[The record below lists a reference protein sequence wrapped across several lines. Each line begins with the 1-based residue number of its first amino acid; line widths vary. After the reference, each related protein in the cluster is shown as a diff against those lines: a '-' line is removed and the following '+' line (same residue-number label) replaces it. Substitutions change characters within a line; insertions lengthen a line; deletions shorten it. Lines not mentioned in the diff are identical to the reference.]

1 MQKRKYLII
10 ITSILFAVVVAII
23 GFKNQG
29 TSEVTSTKAA
39 GAATEQESGSKA
51 EGTEHGEE
59 KSDLDR
65 SADEMWTAKC
75 EHDILHYTCDECRY
89 ELGVVRLSP
98 TVIAENEQ
106 PGLIKTTI
114 VGTQPFAKILPL
126 TGEVQLNETKTVHI
140 SSPLP
145 GIVSKTIVNIGQ
157 KVSAGDILF
166 EIDSPEVAEAKADY
180 LKKIAVLQL
189 ARKTAERE
197 ANLFAKKISAEVE
210 MQEAK
215 TRQAEAEIELANART
230 RLTRSGL
237 SSKEIEVLGNS
248 ATNTVTGIIAVK
260 APRNGTVL
268 EGHVNSGEF
277 VESGKELF
285 VLSDL
290 SEVWVWANLKESD
303 ALTLNPSASGS
314 KIHAEVSAQGSGG
327 KKYQGTLDV
336 ISGMMHEQ
344 TRTVRARITISN
356 SEGLLRPGMFVNVKL
371 LLPGGE
377 NVVTVP
383 KVAVLADEGRIFVF
397 VHKEGDYWIRRPVT
411 LGETFGD
418 QVIIRNGL
426 TSGQKI
432 IADGSFLLKS
442 DVLRKKMGA
451 GCAD

>member
-1 MQKRKYLII
+1 MKKRKKMMI
-10 ITSILFAVVVAII
+10 ITAIFFLAVVAII
-23 GFKNQG
+23 GFRNQG

-39 GAATEQESGSKA
+39 AADTEEQAGSGAAA
-51 EGTEHGEE
+51 TEHGEE

-65 SADEMWTAKC
+65 SVDEMWTAKC

-89 ELGVVRLSP
+89 ELGAVKLSP
-98 TVIAENEQ
+98 TVIAENEK

-114 VGTQPFAKILPL
+114 VGTQPFSNILPL
-126 TGEVQLNETKTVHI
+126 TGEVQLNETKTVHV

-145 GIVSKTIVNIGQ
+145 GIVRRTIVNIGQ
-157 KVSAGDILF
+157 KVSAGDVLF

-189 ARKTAERE
+189 ARRTAERE

-215 TRQAEAEIELANART
+215 TRQAEAEIELANTRT

-237 SSKEIEVLGNS
+237 SSKEIEMLGNS
-248 ATNTVTGIIAVK
+248 AANTVTGVIAVR
-260 APRNGTVL
+260 APRNGTIL
-268 EGHVNSGEF
+268 EGHLNTGEY

-303 ALTLNPSASGS
+303 ALTLNPSGS
-314 KIHAEVSAQGSGG
+314 KIPAEVSAQGTGG
-327 KKYQGTLDV
+327 KKHQGTLDV

-344 TRTVRARITISN
+344 TRTVRARITVSN

-377 NVVTVP
+377 NVVAVP
-383 KVAVLADEGRIFVF
+383 KVAVLADEGRTFVF
-397 VHKEGDYWIRRPVT
+397 VHKEADYWIRRPVA

>member
-1 MQKRKYLII
+1 MKKRKNLII
-10 ITSILFAVVVAII
+10 ITTILFLVVVVII
-23 GFKNQG
+23 GFRNQG

-39 GAATEQESGSKA
+39 GTDTEEQTGSGAAA
-51 EGTEHGEE
+51 TEHGEE

-65 SADEMWTAKC
+65 SVDEMWTAKC

-89 ELGVVRLSP
+89 ELGAVKLSP
-98 TVIAENEQ
+98 TVIAENGKS
-106 PGLIKTTI
+106 GLINTTP
-114 VGTQPFAKILPL
+114 VGTQPFSRVLPL
-126 TGEVQLNETKTVHI
+126 TGEVQVNDTKTVHV

-145 GIVSKTIVNIGQ
+145 GIVRRTMVNIGQ
-157 KVSAGDILF
+157 KVSADDVLF

-180 LKKIAVLQL
+180 LKKMAVLQL

-215 TRQAEAEIELANART
+215 TRQAEAEIELANTRT

-237 SSKEIEVLGNS
+237 SSKEIEMLGNS
-248 ATNTVTGIIAVK
+248 AANTVTGVIAVR
-260 APRNGTVL
+260 ASQNGTVL

-303 ALTLNPSASGS
+303 ALTLNPSGS
-314 KIHAEVSAQGSGG
+314 KIPAEVSAQGTGG

-383 KVAVLADEGRIFVF
+383 KVAVLADEGRTFVF

>member
-1 MQKRKYLII
+1 MKKRKKLII
-10 ITSILFAVVVAII
+10 ITAIFFLAVVAII
-23 GFKNQG
+23 GFRNQG
-29 TSEVTSTKAA
+29 TSEVTSTKTEDS
-39 GAATEQESGSKA
+39 ATEKQTGSGAKA
-51 EGTEHGEE
+51 TEKGDE

-65 SADEMWTAKC
+65 SVGEMWTAKC
-75 EHDILHYTCDECRY
+75 EHGILQYTCDECRY
-89 ELGVVRLSP
+89 ELGAVKLSP
-98 TVIAENEQ
+98 TVIAENEK
-106 PGLIKTTI
+106 PGLINTTL
-114 VGTQPFAKILPL
+114 VGTQPFSKVLPL
-126 TGEVQLNETKTVHI
+126 TGEVQLNETKTVHV

-145 GIVSKTIVNIGQ
+145 GIVRRTMVNIGQ
-157 KVSAGDILF
+157 KVSAGDVLF

-180 LKKIAVLQL
+180 LKKMAVLQL

-215 TRQAEAEIELANART
+215 TRQAEAEIELANTRT

-237 SSKEIEVLGNS
+237 SNKEIELLGNS
-248 ATNTVTGIIAVK
+248 AANNVTGVIAVR

-268 EGHVNSGEF
+268 EGHVNTGEY

-303 ALTLNPSASGS
+303 ALTLNPSGS
-314 KIHAEVSAQGSGG
+314 KIPAEVTAQGSGG

-397 VHKEGDYWIRRPVT
+397 VHKEGDYWIRRPVA

>member
-1 MQKRKYLII
+1 MKKRKNLII
-10 ITSILFAVVVAII
+10 ITTILFLVVVVII
-23 GFKNQG
+23 GFRNQG

-39 GAATEQESGSKA
+39 AADTEEQTGSRA
-51 EGTEHGEE
+51 EATEHGEE

-65 SADEMWTAKC
+65 SVDEMWTAKC

-89 ELGVVRLSP
+89 ELGAVKLSP
-98 TVIAENEQ
+98 TVIAENEK
-106 PGLIKTTI
+106 PGLINTTL
-114 VGTQPFAKILPL
+114 VGTQPFSRVLPL
-126 TGEVQLNETKTVHI
+126 TGEVQVNDTKTVHV

-145 GIVSKTIVNIGQ
+145 GIVRRTMVNIGQ

-180 LKKIAVLQL
+180 LKKMAVLQL

-215 TRQAEAEIELANART
+215 TRQAEAEIELANTRT

-237 SSKEIEVLGNS
+237 SSKEIELLGNS
-248 ATNTVTGIIAVK
+248 ATNTMTGIIAVR
-260 APRNGTVL
+260 ASQNGTVL
-268 EGHVNSGEF
+268 EGHVNSGEY

-303 ALTLNPSASGS
+303 AIALNPSGS
-314 KIHAEVSAQGSGG
+314 KIPAEVSAQGTGG
-327 KKYQGTLDV
+327 KKHQGTLDV

-344 TRTVRARITISN
+344 TRTVRARITASN
-356 SEGLLRPGMFVNVKL
+356 AEGLLRPGMFVNVKL

-377 NVVTVP
+377 NVVAVP
-383 KVAVLADEGRIFVF
+383 KVAVLADEGRTFVF
-397 VHKEGDYWIRRPVT
+397 VHKEGDYWIRRPVA

>member
-1 MQKRKYLII
+1 
-10 ITSILFAVVVAII
+10 
-23 GFKNQG
+23 
-29 TSEVTSTKAA
+29 
-39 GAATEQESGSKA
+39 
-51 EGTEHGEE
+51 
-59 KSDLDR
+59 
-65 SADEMWTAKC
+65 MWTAKC
-75 EHDILHYTCDECRY
+75 EHGILQYTCDECRY
-89 ELGVVRLSP
+89 ELGAVKLSP
-98 TVIAENEQ
+98 TVIAENEK
-106 PGLIKTTI
+106 PGLIKTTL
-114 VGTQPFAKILPL
+114 VGTQPFSKVLPL
-126 TGEVQLNETKTVHI
+126 TGEVQLNETKTVHV

-145 GIVSKTIVNIGQ
+145 GIVRRTMVSIGQ
-157 KVSAGDILF
+157 KVSAGDVLF

-180 LKKIAVLQL
+180 LKKMAVLQL

-215 TRQAEAEIELANART
+215 TRQAEAEIELANTRT

-237 SSKEIEVLGNS
+237 SSKEIELLGNS
-248 ATNTVTGIIAVK
+248 ATNTVTGVIAVR

-268 EGHVNSGEF
+268 EGHVNSGEY

-303 ALTLNPSASGS
+303 ALTLNPSGS
-314 KIHAEVSAQGSGG
+314 KIPAEVTAQGSGG

-344 TRTVRARITISN
+344 TRTVRARITVSN
-356 SEGLLRPGMFVNVKL
+356 AEGLLRPGMFVNVKL

-377 NVVTVP
+377 NVVAVP
-383 KVAVLADEGRIFVF
+383 KVSVLADEGRTFVF
-397 VHKEGDYWIRRPVT
+397 VLKEGDYWIRRPVT
-411 LGETFGD
+411 LGETIGD

>member
-1 MQKRKYLII
+1 MKKRKNLII
-10 ITSILFAVVVAII
+10 ITTILFLVVVVII
-23 GFKNQG
+23 GFRNQG
-29 TSEVTSTKAA
+29 TSEVTSTKTA
-39 GAATEQESGSKA
+39 GADTEEQTGSRA
-51 EGTEHGEE
+51 EATEHGEE

-65 SADEMWTAKC
+65 SVDEMWTAKC

-89 ELGVVRLSP
+89 ELGAVKLSP
-98 TVIAENEQ
+98 TVIAENEK
-106 PGLIKTTI
+106 PGLINTTL
-114 VGTQPFAKILPL
+114 VGTQPFSKVLPL
-126 TGEVQLNETKTVHI
+126 TGEVQVNDTKTVHV

-145 GIVSKTIVNIGQ
+145 GIVRRTMVNIGQ

-180 LKKIAVLQL
+180 LKKMAVLQL

-215 TRQAEAEIELANART
+215 TRQAEAEIELANTRT

-237 SSKEIEVLGNS
+237 SSKEIELLGNS
-248 ATNTVTGIIAVK
+248 AANTVTGVIAVR
-260 APRNGTVL
+260 ASQNGTVL
-268 EGHVNSGEF
+268 EGHVNSGEY

-303 ALTLNPSASGS
+303 AIALNPSGS
-314 KIHAEVSAQGSGG
+314 KIPAEVSAQGTGG
-327 KKYQGTLDV
+327 KKHQGTLDV

-344 TRTVRARITISN
+344 TRTVRARITASN
-356 SEGLLRPGMFVNVKL
+356 AEGLLRPGMFVNVKL

-377 NVVTVP
+377 NVVAVP
-383 KVAVLADEGRIFVF
+383 KVAVLADEGRTFVF
-397 VHKEGDYWIRRPVT
+397 VHKEGDYWIRRPVA

>member
-1 MQKRKYLII
+1 MKKRKKLII
-10 ITSILFAVVVAII
+10 ITAIFFLAVVAII
-23 GFKNQG
+23 GFRNQG
-29 TSEVTSTKAA
+29 TSEVTSTKTEDS
-39 GAATEQESGSKA
+39 ATEKQTGSGAKA
-51 EGTEHGEE
+51 TEKGDE

-65 SADEMWTAKC
+65 SVGEMWTAKC
-75 EHDILHYTCDECRY
+75 EHGILQYTCDECRY
-89 ELGVVRLSP
+89 ELGAVKLSP
-98 TVIAENEQ
+98 TVIAENEK
-106 PGLIKTTI
+106 PGLINTTL
-114 VGTQPFAKILPL
+114 VGTQPFSKVLPL
-126 TGEVQLNETKTVHI
+126 TGEVQLNETKTVHV

-145 GIVSKTIVNIGQ
+145 GIVRRTMVNIGQ
-157 KVSAGDILF
+157 KVSAGDVLF

-180 LKKIAVLQL
+180 LKKMAVLQL

-215 TRQAEAEIELANART
+215 TRQAEAEIELANTRT

-237 SSKEIEVLGNS
+237 SSKEIELLGNS
-248 ATNTVTGIIAVK
+248 AANNVTGVIAVR

-268 EGHVNSGEF
+268 EGHVNTGEY

-303 ALTLNPSASGS
+303 ALTLNPSGS
-314 KIHAEVSAQGSGG
+314 KIPAEVTAQGSGG

-344 TRTVRARITISN
+344 TRTVRARITVSN
-356 SEGLLRPGMFVNVKL
+356 AEGLLRPGMFVNVKL

-377 NVVTVP
+377 NVVAVP
-383 KVAVLADEGRIFVF
+383 KVSVLADEGRTFVF
-397 VHKEGDYWIRRPVT
+397 VLKEGDYWIRRPVT
-411 LGETFGD
+411 LGETIGD

>member
-1 MQKRKYLII
+1 
-10 ITSILFAVVVAII
+10 
-23 GFKNQG
+23 
-29 TSEVTSTKAA
+29 
-39 GAATEQESGSKA
+39 
-51 EGTEHGEE
+51 
-59 KSDLDR
+59 
-65 SADEMWTAKC
+65 MWTAKC

-89 ELGVVRLSP
+89 ELGAVKLSP
-98 TVIAENEQ
+98 TVIAENEK
-106 PGLIKTTI
+106 PGLIKTTL
-114 VGTQPFAKILPL
+114 VGTQPFSKVLPL
-126 TGEVQLNETKTVHI
+126 TGEVQLNETKTVHV

-145 GIVSKTIVNIGQ
+145 GIVRRTMVNIGQ

-180 LKKIAVLQL
+180 LKKMAVLQL

-215 TRQAEAEIELANART
+215 TRQAEAEIELANTRT

-237 SSKEIEVLGNS
+237 SSKEIELLGNS
-248 ATNTVTGIIAVK
+248 ATNTMTGIIAVR
-260 APRNGTVL
+260 ASQNGTVL
-268 EGHVNSGEF
+268 EGHVNSGEY

-303 ALTLNPSASGS
+303 ALALNPSGS
-314 KIHAEVSAQGSGG
+314 KIPAEVSAQGTGG

-344 TRTVRARITISN
+344 TRTVRARITVSN
-356 SEGLLRPGMFVNVKL
+356 AEGLLRPGMFVNVKL

-383 KVAVLADEGRIFVF
+383 KVAVLADEGRTFVF

>member
-23 GFKNQG
+23 GFRNQG
-29 TSEVTSTKAA
+29 TSEVTSTKTEDS
-39 GAATEQESGSKA
+39 ATEKQTGSGAKA
-51 EGTEHGEE
+51 TEKGDE

-65 SADEMWTAKC
+65 SVDEMWTAKC

-89 ELGVVRLSP
+89 ELGAVKLSP
-98 TVIAENEQ
+98 TVIAENEK

-114 VGTQPFAKILPL
+114 VGTQPFSKILPL
-126 TGEVQLNETKTVHI
+126 TGEVQLNETKTVHV

-145 GIVSKTIVNIGQ
+145 GIVRRTIVNIGQ
-157 KVSAGDILF
+157 KVSAGDVLF

-189 ARKTAERE
+189 ARRTAERE

-215 TRQAEAEIELANART
+215 TRQAEAEIELANTRT

-237 SSKEIEVLGNS
+237 SSKEIELLGNS
-248 ATNTVTGIIAVK
+248 AANNVTGVIAVR

-268 EGHVNSGEF
+268 EGHVNTGEY

-303 ALTLNPSASGS
+303 ALTLNPSGS
-314 KIHAEVSAQGSGG
+314 KIPAEVTAQGSGG

-397 VHKEGDYWIRRPVT
+397 VHKEGDYWIRRPVA

>member
-1 MQKRKYLII
+1 MSIKKPLII
-10 ITSILFAVVVAII
+10 ILILFGSIAVTI
-23 GFKNQG
+23 GFWKQKA
-29 TSEVTSTKAA
+29 SVSTENEIIKAA
-39 GAATEQESGSKA
+39 HAAQKDNEPKEA
-51 EGTEHGEE
+51 EHSEK

-65 SADEMWTAKC
+65 SVDELWSEKC
-75 EHDILHYTCDECRY
+75 EHGILQYTCDECRY
-89 ELGVVRLSP
+89 ELGAVKLSP
-98 TVIAENEQ
+98 AVIAEKEK
-106 PGLIKTTI
+106 PGLIKTS
-114 VGTQPFAKILPL
+114 VVETQPFSKILSL

-145 GIVSKTIVNIGQ
+145 GIVRKTMVNIGQ

-166 EIDSPEVAEAKADY
+166 EIDSPEVAEAKADF
-180 LKKIAVLQL
+180 LKKLSILQL

-197 ANLFAKKISAEVE
+197 ANLYAKKISAEVE

-215 TRQAEAEIELANART
+215 TRQAEAEVELAIVRT
-230 RLTRSGL
+230 RLIRSGL
-237 SSKEIEVLGNS
+237 SSKEIELLGKSEN
-248 ATNTVTGIIAVK
+248 NVTGVIAVR

-268 EGHVNSGEF
+268 EGHVNTGEY

-303 ALTLNPSASGS
+303 APALNQSSG
-314 KIHAEVSAQGSGG
+314 KIAAEVISQNTVNT
-327 KKYQGTLDV
+327 KYQGTLDI
-336 ISGMMHEQ
+336 ISGIMHEQ
-344 TRTVRARITISN
+344 TRTIRARVTVAN
-356 SEGLLRPGMFVNVKL
+356 PDGFLRPGMFVNVKL
-371 LLPGGE
+371 LLPGKE

-383 KVAVLADEGRIFVF
+383 KVAVLADDGRTFVF

-418 QVIIRNGL
+418 QVIIRNGI
-426 TSGQKI
+426 TPGQKI

>member
-1 MQKRKYLII
+1 
-10 ITSILFAVVVAII
+10 
-23 GFKNQG
+23 
-29 TSEVTSTKAA
+29 
-39 GAATEQESGSKA
+39 
-51 EGTEHGEE
+51 
-59 KSDLDR
+59 
-65 SADEMWTAKC
+65 MWTAKC
-75 EHDILHYTCDECRY
+75 EHGILQYTCDECRY
-89 ELGVVRLSP
+89 ELGAVKLGS
-98 TVIAENEQ
+98 TVIAENEK
-106 PGLIKTTI
+106 PGLIKTAI
-114 VGTQPFAKILPL
+114 VGTQPFSKVLPL

-145 GIVSKTIVNIGQ
+145 GIVRRMMVSIGQ
-157 KVSAGDILF
+157 RVSAGDVLY
-166 EIDSPEVAEAKADY
+166 EIDSSEVAEAKADF
-180 LKKIAVLQL
+180 LKKMAVLQL

-215 TRQAEAEIELANART
+215 TRQAEAEIELATTRT
-230 RLTRSGL
+230 RLTRLGL
-237 SSKEIEVLGNS
+237 SSKEIELLGNS
-248 ATNTVTGIIAVK
+248 ATNAVTGIIAVR
-260 APRNGTVL
+260 ASRNGTVL
-268 EGHVNSGEF
+268 EGHVNTGEF

-303 ALTLNPSASGS
+303 ALTLNPSGNRIA
-314 KIHAEVSAQGSGG
+314 AEVSAQGSGG
-327 KKYQGTLDV
+327 KKYQGALDV

-344 TRTVRARITISN
+344 TRTVRARITVSN
-356 SEGLLRPGMFVNVKL
+356 AEGLLRPGMFVNVKL

-377 NVVTVP
+377 NVVAVP
-383 KVAVLADEGRIFVF
+383 KVSVLADDGRTFVF
-397 VHKEGDYWIRRPVT
+397 VQKEGDYWIRRPVT

>member
-1 MQKRKYLII
+1 MKIRRNLII
-10 ITSILFAVVVAII
+10 ITSILFLAVIAII
-23 GFKNQG
+23 CFRNQG
-29 TSEVTSTKAA
+29 AFEETVAKDA
-39 GAATEQESGSKA
+39 GSATEAQTGSGA
-51 EGTEHGEE
+51 IATEHGEE

-65 SADEMWTAKC
+65 SVDEMWSAEC
-75 EHDILHYTCDECRY
+75 EHNILQYTCDECRY
-89 ELGVVRLSP
+89 ELGLVKLSP
-98 TVIAENEQ
+98 TVISENGN
-106 PGLIKTTI
+106 PGLIKTTL
-114 VGTQPFAKILPL
+114 VGTQPFLKVLPL

-145 GIVSKTIVNIGQ
+145 GIVRRMMVSIGQ
-157 KVSAGDILF
+157 WISAGDVLY
-166 EIDSPEVAEAKADY
+166 EIDSSEVAEAKADY
-180 LKKIAVLQL
+180 LKKVAALKL

-215 TRQAEAEIELANART
+215 TRQVEAEIELANART

-237 SSKEIEVLGNS
+237 SGKEIELLGNS
-248 ATNTVTGIIAVK
+248 ATNNVTGIIAIR
-260 APRNGTVL
+260 APLNGTLL
-268 EGHVNSGEF
+268 EGHVNTGEF

-303 ALTLNPSASGS
+303 TFALNPSGNRIA
-314 KIHAEVSAQGSGG
+314 AEVSAQGSGD
-327 KKYQGTLDV
+327 KKYQGTLDI

-344 TRTVRARITISN
+344 TRTIRARITVLN
-356 SEGLLRPGMFVNVKL
+356 PEGLLRPGMFVNVKL
-371 LLPGGE
+371 LLPGDA
-377 NVVTVP
+377 NVITVP
-383 KVAVLADEGRIFVF
+383 KVSVLTDEGRPFVF
-397 VHKEGDYWIRRPVT
+397 VHKEGDFWIRRPVT

>member
-1 MQKRKYLII
+1 VIALAIGFWTQRA
-10 ITSILFAVVVAII
+10 AVVTENKIVNTAYAAQ
-23 GFKNQG
+23 KDDEPKE
-29 TSEVTSTKAA
+29 SEHSEK
-39 GAATEQESGSKA
+39 
-51 EGTEHGEE
+51 

-65 SADEMWTAKC
+65 SIDELWSKKC
-75 EHDILHYTCDECRY
+75 EHGIIQYTCDECRY
-89 ELGVVRLSP
+89 ELGAVKLSP
-98 TVIAENEQ
+98 TVIAENEK
-106 PGLIKTTI
+106 PGLIKITI
-114 VGTQPFAKILPL
+114 VGTQPFSKILSL
-126 TGEVQLNETKTVHI
+126 TGEVQLNETKTVHV

-145 GIVSKTIVNIGQ
+145 GIVRKTMVNIGQ

-166 EIDSPEVAEAKADY
+166 EIDSPEVAEAKADF
-180 LKKIAVLQL
+180 LKKMAVLKL

-197 ANLFAKKISAEVE
+197 ANLYAKKISAEVE
-210 MQEAK
+210 MQEAR

-237 SSKEIEVLGNS
+237 SSKEIELLGNS
-248 ATNTVTGIIAVK
+248 ASNNVTGVIAVR

-268 EGHVNSGEF
+268 EGHVNSGEY

-303 ALTLNPSASGS
+303 APALNQTTG
-314 KIHAEVSAQGSGG
+314 KIAAEIIAQNTGNT
-327 KKYQGTLDV
+327 KYQGTLEV
-336 ISGMMHEQ
+336 ISGIMHEQ
-344 TRTVRARITISN
+344 TRTIRARITVAN
-356 SEGLLRPGMFVNVKL
+356 PDGFLRPGMFVNVKL

-383 KVAVLADEGRIFVF
+383 KVAVLADEGRTFVF

>member
-1 MQKRKYLII
+1 MRNKKLMI
-10 ITSILFAVVVAII
+10 ITFILCGVIAVTI
-23 GFKNQG
+23 GFWTQRASVVTENKGISTAQAAQKNDEPKG
-29 TSEVTSTKAA
+29 E
-39 GAATEQESGSKA
+39 
-51 EGTEHGEE
+51 EHGEK

-65 SADEMWTAKC
+65 SIDELWSAKC
-75 EHDILHYTCDECRY
+75 EHGILQYTCDECRY
-89 ELGVVRLSP
+89 ELGAAKLSP
-98 TVIAENEQ
+98 TVIAENEK
-106 PGLIKTTI
+106 PGLIKTTL
-114 VGTQPFAKILPL
+114 VGTQPFSKILPL
-126 TGEVQLNETKTVHI
+126 TGEVQLNETKTVHV

-145 GIVSKTIVNIGQ
+145 GIVRRTMVNIGQ
-157 KVSAGDILF
+157 KVSADDVLF

-180 LKKIAVLQL
+180 LKKMAVLQL

-215 TRQAEAEIELANART
+215 TRQAEAEIELANTRT
-230 RLTRSGL
+230 RLTRAGL
-237 SSKEIEVLGNS
+237 SSKEIELLGNS
-248 ATNTVTGIIAVK
+248 ATNTMTGVIAVR

-268 EGHVNSGEF
+268 EGHVNSGEY

-303 ALTLNPSASGS
+303 ALTLNPSSS
-314 KIHAEVSAQGSGG
+314 KIPAEVTAQGSGG

-344 TRTVRARITISN
+344 TRTVRARITVSN
-356 SEGLLRPGMFVNVKL
+356 AEGLLRPGMFVNVKL

-377 NVVTVP
+377 NVVAVP
-383 KVAVLADEGRIFVF
+383 KVSVLADEGRTFVF
-397 VHKEGDYWIRRPVT
+397 VLKEGDYWIRRPVT
-411 LGETFGD
+411 LGETIGD

>member
-1 MQKRKYLII
+1 MKKRKNLII
-10 ITSILFAVVVAII
+10 ITTILFLVVVVII
-23 GFKNQG
+23 GFRNQG

-39 GAATEQESGSKA
+39 GTDTEEQTGSGAAA
-51 EGTEHGEE
+51 TEHGEE

-65 SADEMWTAKC
+65 SVDEMWTAKC

-89 ELGVVRLSP
+89 ELGAVKLSP
-98 TVIAENEQ
+98 TVIAENGKS
-106 PGLIKTTI
+106 GLINTTP
-114 VGTQPFAKILPL
+114 VGTQPFSRVLPL
-126 TGEVQLNETKTVHI
+126 TGEVQVNDTKTVHV

-145 GIVSKTIVNIGQ
+145 GIVRRTMVNIGQ

-166 EIDSPEVAEAKADY
+166 EIDSPEVAETKADY
-180 LKKIAVLQL
+180 LKKMAVLQL

-215 TRQAEAEIELANART
+215 TRQAEAEIELANTRT

-237 SSKEIEVLGNS
+237 SSKEIEMLGNS
-248 ATNTVTGIIAVK
+248 AANTVTGVIAVR
-260 APRNGTVL
+260 ASQNGTVL

-303 ALTLNPSASGS
+303 ALTLNPSGS
-314 KIHAEVSAQGSGG
+314 KIPAEVSAQGTGG

-383 KVAVLADEGRIFVF
+383 KVAVLADEGRTFVF

>member
-1 MQKRKYLII
+1 MKKRKNLII
-10 ITSILFAVVVAII
+10 ITAILFVVVVAII
-23 GFKNQG
+23 GFRNQG

-39 GAATEQESGSKA
+39 AADTEEQTGSRA
-51 EGTEHGEE
+51 EATEHGEE

-65 SADEMWTAKC
+65 SVDEMWTAKC

-89 ELGVVRLSP
+89 ELGAVKLSP
-98 TVIAENEQ
+98 TVIAENEK
-106 PGLIKTTI
+106 PGLINTTL
-114 VGTQPFAKILPL
+114 VGTQPFSKVLPL
-126 TGEVQLNETKTVHI
+126 TGEVQVNDTKTVHV

-145 GIVSKTIVNIGQ
+145 GIVRRTMVNIGQ

-180 LKKIAVLQL
+180 LKKMAVLQL

-215 TRQAEAEIELANART
+215 TRQAEAEIELANTRT

-237 SSKEIEVLGNS
+237 SSKEIELLGNS
-248 ATNTVTGIIAVK
+248 ATNTMTGIIAVR
-260 APRNGTVL
+260 ASQNGTVL
-268 EGHVNSGEF
+268 EGHVNSGEY

-303 ALTLNPSASGS
+303 ALTLNPSGS
-314 KIHAEVSAQGSGG
+314 KIPAEVSAQGTGG

-344 TRTVRARITISN
+344 TRTVRARITVSN
-356 SEGLLRPGMFVNVKL
+356 AEGLLRPGMFVNVKL

-383 KVAVLADEGRIFVF
+383 KVAVLADEGRTFVF

>member
-1 MQKRKYLII
+1 MKKRKNLII
-10 ITSILFAVVVAII
+10 ITTILFLVVVVII
-23 GFKNQG
+23 GFRNQG
-29 TSEVTSTKAA
+29 TSEVTATKAA
-39 GAATEQESGSKA
+39 GAATEEQAGSRA
-51 EGTEHGEE
+51 EATEHGEE

-65 SADEMWTAKC
+65 SVDEMWTAKC
-75 EHDILHYTCDECRY
+75 EHGIIQYTCDECRY
-89 ELGVVRLSP
+89 ELGAVKLSP
-98 TVIAENEQ
+98 TVIAENEKS
-106 PGLIKTTI
+106 GLIKTAI
-114 VGTQPFAKILPL
+114 VGTQPFSKVLPL

-145 GIVSKTIVNIGQ
+145 GIVRRMMVSIGQ
-157 KVSAGDILF
+157 RVSAGDVLY
-166 EIDSPEVAEAKADY
+166 EIDSSEVAEAKADY
-180 LKKIAVLQL
+180 LKKMAVLQL

-215 TRQAEAEIELANART
+215 TRQAEAEIELANTRT
-230 RLTRSGL
+230 RLTRAGL
-237 SSKEIEVLGNS
+237 SSKEIELLGNS
-248 ATNTVTGIIAVK
+248 ATNTMTGVIAVR

-268 EGHVNSGEF
+268 EGHVNSGEY

-303 ALTLNPSASGS
+303 ALTLNPSSS
-314 KIHAEVSAQGSGG
+314 KIPAEVTAQGSGG

-377 NVVTVP
+377 NVVAVP
-383 KVAVLADEGRIFVF
+383 KVSVLADEGRTFVF
-397 VHKEGDYWIRRPVT
+397 VLKEGDYWIRRPVT

>member
-1 MQKRKYLII
+1 MKKRKNMII
-10 ITSILFAVVVAII
+10 ITAILFVVVVTII
-23 GFKNQG
+23 GFRNQG

-39 GAATEQESGSKA
+39 AADTEEQTGSRA
-51 EGTEHGEE
+51 EATEHGEE

-65 SADEMWTAKC
+65 SVDEMWTAKC

-89 ELGVVRLSP
+89 ELGAVKLSP
-98 TVIAENEQ
+98 TVIAENEK
-106 PGLIKTTI
+106 PGLINTTL
-114 VGTQPFAKILPL
+114 VGTQPFSRVLPL
-126 TGEVQLNETKTVHI
+126 TGEVQVNDTKTVHV

-145 GIVSKTIVNIGQ
+145 GIVRRTMVNIGQ

-180 LKKIAVLQL
+180 LKKMAVLQL

-215 TRQAEAEIELANART
+215 TRQAEAEIELANTRT

-237 SSKEIEVLGNS
+237 SSKEIELLGNS
-248 ATNTVTGIIAVK
+248 ATNTMTGIIAVR
-260 APRNGTVL
+260 ASQNGTVL
-268 EGHVNSGEF
+268 EGHVNSGEY

-303 ALTLNPSASGS
+303 AIALNPSGS
-314 KIHAEVSAQGSGG
+314 KIPAEVSAQGTGG
-327 KKYQGTLDV
+327 KKHQGTLDV

-344 TRTVRARITISN
+344 TRTVRARITASN
-356 SEGLLRPGMFVNVKL
+356 AEGLLRPGMFVNVKL

-377 NVVTVP
+377 NVVAVP
-383 KVAVLADEGRIFVF
+383 KVAVLADEGRTFVF
-397 VHKEGDYWIRRPVT
+397 VHKEGDYWIRRPVA

>member
-1 MQKRKYLII
+1 MKKRKNLII
-10 ITSILFAVVVAII
+10 ITTILFLVVVVII
-23 GFKNQG
+23 GFRNQG
-29 TSEVTSTKAA
+29 TSEVTSTKTA
-39 GAATEQESGSKA
+39 GADTEEQTGSGA
-51 EGTEHGEE
+51 AATEHGEE

-65 SADEMWTAKC
+65 SVDEMWTAKC

-89 ELGVVRLSP
+89 ELGAVKLSP
-98 TVIAENEQ
+98 TVIAENEK
-106 PGLIKTTI
+106 PGLINTTL
-114 VGTQPFAKILPL
+114 VGTQPFSRVLPL
-126 TGEVQLNETKTVHI
+126 TGEVQVNDTKTVHV

-145 GIVSKTIVNIGQ
+145 GIVRRTMVNIGQ

-180 LKKIAVLQL
+180 LKKMAVLQL

-215 TRQAEAEIELANART
+215 TRQAEAEIELANTRT

-237 SSKEIEVLGNS
+237 SSKEIELLGNS
-248 ATNTVTGIIAVK
+248 ATNTMTGIIAVR
-260 APRNGTVL
+260 ASQNGTVL
-268 EGHVNSGEF
+268 EGHVNSGEY

-303 ALTLNPSASGS
+303 AIALNPSGS
-314 KIHAEVSAQGSGG
+314 KIPAEVSAQGTGG
-327 KKYQGTLDV
+327 KKHQGTLDV

-344 TRTVRARITISN
+344 TRTVRARITASN
-356 SEGLLRPGMFVNVKL
+356 AEGLLRPGMFVNVKL

-383 KVAVLADEGRIFVF
+383 KVAVLADEGRTFVF
-397 VHKEGDYWIRRPVT
+397 VHKEGDYWIRRPVA

>member
-1 MQKRKYLII
+1 
-10 ITSILFAVVVAII
+10 
-23 GFKNQG
+23 
-29 TSEVTSTKAA
+29 
-39 GAATEQESGSKA
+39 
-51 EGTEHGEE
+51 
-59 KSDLDR
+59 
-65 SADEMWTAKC
+65 
-75 EHDILHYTCDECRY
+75 
-89 ELGVVRLSP
+89 VRR
-98 TVIAENEQ
+98 
-106 PGLIKTTI
+106 
-114 VGTQPFAKILPL
+114 
-126 TGEVQLNETKTVHI
+126 
-140 SSPLP
+140 
-145 GIVSKTIVNIGQ
+145 TIVNIGQ
-157 KVSAGDILF
+157 KVSTDDVLF

-180 LKKIAVLQL
+180 LKKMAVLQL

-215 TRQAEAEIELANART
+215 TRQAEAEIELANTRT
-230 RLTRSGL
+230 RLTRAGL
-237 SSKEIEVLGNS
+237 SSKEIELLGNS
-248 ATNTVTGIIAVK
+248 ATNTMTGVIAVR

-268 EGHVNSGEF
+268 EGHVNSGEY

-303 ALTLNPSASGS
+303 ALTLNPSSS
-314 KIHAEVSAQGSGG
+314 KIPAEVTAQGSGG

-344 TRTVRARITISN
+344 TRTVRARITVSN
-356 SEGLLRPGMFVNVKL
+356 AEGLLRPGMFVNVKL

-377 NVVTVP
+377 NVVAVP
-383 KVAVLADEGRIFVF
+383 KVSVLADEGRTFVF
-397 VHKEGDYWIRRPVT
+397 VLKEGDYWIRRPVT
-411 LGETFGD
+411 LGETIGD

>member
-1 MQKRKYLII
+1 MRNKKLMI
-10 ITSILFAVVVAII
+10 ITFILCGVIAVTI
-23 GFKNQG
+23 GFWTQRASVVTENKGISTAQAAQKND
-29 TSEVTSTKAA
+29 EPK
-39 GAATEQESGSKA
+39 
-51 EGTEHGEE
+51 GEE
-59 KSDLDR
+59 HDEKKSDLDR
-65 SADEMWTAKC
+65 SIDELWSAKC
-75 EHDILHYTCDECRY
+75 EHGILQYTCDECRY
-89 ELGVVRLSP
+89 ELGAAKLSP
-98 TVIAENEQ
+98 TVIAENEK
-106 PGLIKTTI
+106 PGLIKTTL
-114 VGTQPFAKILPL
+114 VGTQPFSKILPL
-126 TGEVQLNETKTVHI
+126 TGEVQLNETKTVHV

-145 GIVSKTIVNIGQ
+145 GIVRRTMVNIGQ
-157 KVSAGDILF
+157 KVSADDVLF

-180 LKKIAVLQL
+180 LKKMAVLQL

-215 TRQAEAEIELANART
+215 TRQAEAEIELANTRT
-230 RLTRSGL
+230 RLTRAGL
-237 SSKEIEVLGNS
+237 SSKEIELLGNS
-248 ATNTVTGIIAVK
+248 ATNTMTGVIAVR

-268 EGHVNSGEF
+268 EGHVNSGEY

-303 ALTLNPSASGS
+303 ALTLNPSSS
-314 KIHAEVSAQGSGG
+314 KIPAEVTAQGTGG

-344 TRTVRARITISN
+344 TRTVRARITVSN
-356 SEGLLRPGMFVNVKL
+356 AEGLLRPGMFVNVKL

-383 KVAVLADEGRIFVF
+383 KVAVLADEGRTFVF

-411 LGETFGD
+411 FGETFGD

>member
-1 MQKRKYLII
+1 MKKRKNLII
-10 ITSILFAVVVAII
+10 ITTILFLVVVVII
-23 GFKNQG
+23 GFRNQG
-29 TSEVTSTKAA
+29 TSEVTSTKTA
-39 GAATEQESGSKA
+39 GADTEEQTGSRA
-51 EGTEHGEE
+51 EATEHGEE

-65 SADEMWTAKC
+65 SVDEMWTAKC

-89 ELGVVRLSP
+89 ELGAVKLSP
-98 TVIAENEQ
+98 TVIAENEK
-106 PGLIKTTI
+106 PGLINTTL
-114 VGTQPFAKILPL
+114 VGTQPFSRVLPL
-126 TGEVQLNETKTVHI
+126 TGEVQVNDTKTVHV

-145 GIVSKTIVNIGQ
+145 GIVHRTMVNIGQ

-180 LKKIAVLQL
+180 LKKMAVLQL

-215 TRQAEAEIELANART
+215 TRQAEAEIELANTRT

-237 SSKEIEVLGNS
+237 SSKEIELLGNS
-248 ATNTVTGIIAVK
+248 ATNTMTGIIAVR
-260 APRNGTVL
+260 ASQNGTVL
-268 EGHVNSGEF
+268 EGHVNSGEY

-303 ALTLNPSASGS
+303 AIALNPSGS
-314 KIHAEVSAQGSGG
+314 KIPAEVSAQGTGG
-327 KKYQGTLDV
+327 KKHQGTLDV

-344 TRTVRARITISN
+344 TRTVRARITASN
-356 SEGLLRPGMFVNVKL
+356 AEGLLRPGMFVNVKL

-377 NVVTVP
+377 NVVAVP
-383 KVAVLADEGRIFVF
+383 KVAVLADEGRTFVF
-397 VHKEGDYWIRRPVT
+397 VHKEGDYWIRRPVA

>member
-1 MQKRKYLII
+1 MKKRKNLII
-10 ITSILFAVVVAII
+10 ITTILFLVVVVII
-23 GFKNQG
+23 GFRNQG
-29 TSEVTSTKAA
+29 TSEVTSTKTAGSAA
-39 GAATEQESGSKA
+39 EEQTGSGAAA
-51 EGTEHGEE
+51 TEHGEE

-65 SADEMWTAKC
+65 SVDEMWTAKC

-89 ELGVVRLSP
+89 ELGAVKLSP
-98 TVIAENEQ
+98 TVIAENEK
-106 PGLIKTTI
+106 PGLVNITL
-114 VGTQPFAKILPL
+114 VGTRPFSKILPL
-126 TGEVQLNETKTVHI
+126 TGEVQLNETKTVHV

-145 GIVSKTIVNIGQ
+145 GIVRKTMVNIGH

-180 LKKIAVLQL
+180 LKKMAVLQL

-215 TRQAEAEIELANART
+215 TRQAEAEIELANTRT

-237 SSKEIEVLGNS
+237 SNKEIELLGNS
-248 ATNTVTGIIAVK
+248 AANTVTGVIAVR
-260 APRNGTVL
+260 APRNSTVL
-268 EGHVNSGEF
+268 EGHVNTGEY

-303 ALTLNPSASGS
+303 ALSLNPSGG
-314 KIHAEVSAQGSGG
+314 KIPAEVSAQGTGG
-327 KKYQGTLDV
+327 KKHQGTLDV

-344 TRTVRARITISN
+344 TRTVRARITVSN
-356 SEGLLRPGMFVNVKL
+356 AEGLLRPGMFVNVKL
-371 LLPGGE
+371 LLPGEE
-377 NVVTVP
+377 NVVAVP
-383 KVAVLADEGRIFVF
+383 KVAVLADEGRTFVF
-397 VHKEGDYWIRRPVT
+397 VHKEGDYWVRRPVT

>member
-1 MQKRKYLII
+1 MKKRKNLII
-10 ITSILFAVVVAII
+10 ITAILFVVVVAII
-23 GFKNQG
+23 GFRNQG

-39 GAATEQESGSKA
+39 GADTEEQTGSRA
-51 EGTEHGEE
+51 EATEHGEE

-65 SADEMWTAKC
+65 SVDEMWTAKC

-89 ELGVVRLSP
+89 ELGAVKLSP
-98 TVIAENEQ
+98 TVIAENEK
-106 PGLIKTTI
+106 PGLINTTL
-114 VGTQPFAKILPL
+114 VGTQPFSRVLPL
-126 TGEVQLNETKTVHI
+126 TGEVQVNDTKTVHV

-145 GIVSKTIVNIGQ
+145 GIVRRTMVNIGQ

-180 LKKIAVLQL
+180 LKKMAVLQL

-215 TRQAEAEIELANART
+215 TRQAEAEIELANTRT

-237 SSKEIEVLGNS
+237 SSKEIELLGNS
-248 ATNTVTGIIAVK
+248 ATNTMTGIIAVR
-260 APRNGTVL
+260 ASQNGTVL
-268 EGHVNSGEF
+268 EGHVNSGEY

-303 ALTLNPSASGS
+303 AIALNPSGS
-314 KIHAEVSAQGSGG
+314 KIPAEVSAQGTGG
-327 KKYQGTLDV
+327 KKHQGTLDV

-344 TRTVRARITISN
+344 TRTVRARITASN
-356 SEGLLRPGMFVNVKL
+356 AEGLLRPGMFVNVKL

-377 NVVTVP
+377 NVVAVP
-383 KVAVLADEGRIFVF
+383 KVAVLADEGRTFVF
-397 VHKEGDYWIRRPVT
+397 VHKEGDYWIRRPVA